1 MLPMGTIMAATML
14 VGASYGALQMFIK
27 PLQKQG
33 QVLSSLVAGIVLL
46 GGLWNV
52 FWYASQHISEFWGQ
66 AAFVSGTLMIITAL
80 SIYKITI
87 LPKFLQ
93 LLRPIVILALFGC
106 SFLYGYTIYH
116 L

>member
-14 VGASYGALQMFIK
+14 IGASYATLQLVIK
-27 PLQKQG
+27 PLQKEG
-33 QVLSSLVAGIVLL
+33 HLCSKLIAGLVLL

-52 FWYASQHISEFWGQ
+52 LWYASQHITEFWGQ
-66 AAFVSGTLMIITAL
+66 AAFVSGSLMIMTAL
-80 SIYKITI
+80 YIYKTAV
-87 LPKFLQ
+87 LPKSLL
-93 LLRPIVILALFGC
+93 LLRPVVLLALFGC